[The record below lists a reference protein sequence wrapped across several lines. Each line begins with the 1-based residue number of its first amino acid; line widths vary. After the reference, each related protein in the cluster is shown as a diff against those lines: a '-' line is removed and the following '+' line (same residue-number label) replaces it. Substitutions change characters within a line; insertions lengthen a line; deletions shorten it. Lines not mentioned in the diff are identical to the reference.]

1 MNKEKEERIRVFPKQ
16 LDNSFRGNR
25 IAVIVFA
32 LITVFTLARSCVHI
46 FAPDGGASSIA
57 GINTSVEGG
66 SNVISMF
73 AFWGLAQLLMG
84 LVYLAVFFRYKS
96 LIPFMYMLIIIEY
109 SGRVLIGMVK
119 PLIVSHTPPGAIGDY
134 ILIPLAIMMLML
146 CFKNHERN
154 KLGFSYQR
162 RFYSN

>member
-32 LITVFTLARSCVHI
+32 LITVFTLARSCIHI

-73 AFWGLAQLLMG
+73 ALWGLAQLLMG
-84 LVYLAVFFRYKS
+84 LVYVVVFFRYKS
-96 LIPFMYMLIIIEY
+96 LIPFMYILVIIEY
-109 SGRVLIGMVK
+109 SGRVLIGTVK

-146 CFKNHERN
+146 CFKR
-154 KLGFSYQR
+154 S
-162 RFYSN
+162 

>member
-1 MNKEKEERIRVFPKQ
+1 M
-16 LDNSFRGNR
+16 DNSFRGNR

-32 LITVFTLARSCVHI
+32 LITVFTLARSCIHI

-134 ILIPLAIMMLML
+134 ILIPLAIVMLIL
-146 CFKNHERN
+146 CFKRSRKE
-154 KLGFSYQR
+154 
-162 RFYSN
+162 

>member
-1 MNKEKEERIRVFPKQ
+1 MNKEKEVRIRVFPKQ

-46 FAPDGGASSIA
+46 FFPDGGASSIA

-73 AFWGLAQLLMG
+73 VFWGLAQLLMG
-84 LVYLAVFFRYKS
+84 FVYLAVFFA
-96 LIPFMYMLIIIEY
+96 I
-109 SGRVLIGMVK
+109 RV
-119 PLIVSHTPPGAIGDY
+119 
-134 ILIPLAIMMLML
+134 
-146 CFKNHERN
+146 
-154 KLGFSYQR
+154 
-162 RFYSN
+162 

>member
-32 LITVFTLARSCVHI
+32 LITVFTLARSCIHI
-46 FAPDGGASSIA
+46 FAPDGGASTIA

-73 AFWGLAQLLMG
+73 AF
-84 LVYLAVFFRYKS
+84 
-96 LIPFMYMLIIIEY
+96 
-109 SGRVLIGMVK
+109 
-119 PLIVSHTPPGAIGDY
+119 
-134 ILIPLAIMMLML
+134 
-146 CFKNHERN
+146 
-154 KLGFSYQR
+154 
-162 RFYSN
+162 

>member
-1 MNKEKEERIRVFPKQ
+1 MTKEKEERIRVFPKQ

-25 IAVIVFA
+25 IAVVVFA
-32 LITVFTLARSCVHI
+32 LITVFTLVRSCIHI

-146 CFKNHERN
+146 CFKR
-154 KLGFSYQR
+154 S
-162 RFYSN
+162 

>member
-1 MNKEKEERIRVFPKQ
+1 MNKEKEESIRILPKQ

-32 LITVFTLARSCVHI
+32 LITVFTLARSCIHI

-109 SGRVLIGMVK
+109 SGRVLIGMAK

-146 CFKNHERN
+146 CFKR
-154 KLGFSYQR
+154 S
-162 RFYSN
+162 

>member
-32 LITVFTLARSCVHI
+32 LITVFTLARSCIHI
-46 FAPDGGASSIA
+46 FAPDGGASTIA

-134 ILIPLAIMMLML
+134 ILIPLAIMMLIL
-146 CFKNHERN
+146 CFKR
-154 KLGFSYQR
+154 S
-162 RFYSN
+162 

>member
-96 LIPFMYMLIIIEY
+96 LIPFMYILIIIEY

-134 ILIPLAIMMLML
+134 ILIPLAIVMLIL
-146 CFKNHERN
+146 CLKRSRKE
-154 KLGFSYQR
+154 
-162 RFYSN
+162 

>member
-84 LVYLAVFFRYKS
+84 LAYLAVFFRYKS

-146 CFKNHERN
+146 CFKR
-154 KLGFSYQR
+154 S
-162 RFYSN
+162 

>member
-146 CFKNHERN
+146 CFKR
-154 KLGFSYQR
+154 S
-162 RFYSN
+162 

>member
-134 ILIPLAIMMLML
+134 ILIPLAIVMLIL
-146 CFKNHERN
+146 CLKRSRKE
-154 KLGFSYQR
+154 
-162 RFYSN
+162 

>member
-32 LITVFTLARSCVHI
+32 LITVFTLARSCIHI

-134 ILIPLAIMMLML
+134 ILIPLAIMMLIL
-146 CFKNHERN
+146 CLKRSRKE
-154 KLGFSYQR
+154 
-162 RFYSN
+162 

>member
-84 LVYLAVFFRYKS
+84 LVYLAVFFRFKS

-146 CFKNHERN
+146 CFKRT
-154 KLGFSYQR
+154 
-162 RFYSN
+162 

>member
-1 MNKEKEERIRVFPKQ
+1 MNKEKEEKIRVFPKQ

-25 IAVIVFA
+25 IAVVIFA
-32 LITVFTLARSCVHI
+32 LITVFTLVRSCIHI

-146 CFKNHERN
+146 CFKR
-154 KLGFSYQR
+154 S
-162 RFYSN
+162 

>member
-32 LITVFTLARSCVHI
+32 LITVFTLARSCIHI

-73 AFWGLAQLLMG
+73 ALWGLAQLLMG

-146 CFKNHERN
+146 CFKRT
-154 KLGFSYQR
+154 
-162 RFYSN
+162 

>member
-1 MNKEKEERIRVFPKQ
+1 MNKEKDERIRVFPKQ

-46 FAPDGGASSIA
+46 FAPDGGASTIA

-146 CFKNHERN
+146 CFKR
-154 KLGFSYQR
+154 S
-162 RFYSN
+162 

>member
-32 LITVFTLARSCVHI
+32 LITVFTLARSCIHI

-84 LVYLAVFFRYKS
+84 LIYLVVFFRYKS
-96 LIPFMYMLIIIEY
+96 LIPFMYILIIIEY

-146 CFKNHERN
+146 CFKR
-154 KLGFSYQR
+154 S
-162 RFYSN
+162 

>member
-1 MNKEKEERIRVFPKQ
+1 MNKEKEVRIRVFPKQ

-32 LITVFTLARSCVHI
+32 LITVFTLARSCIHI

-146 CFKNHERN
+146 CFKRT
-154 KLGFSYQR
+154 
-162 RFYSN
+162 

>member
-1 MNKEKEERIRVFPKQ
+1 MNKEKEVRIRVFPKQ

-25 IAVIVFA
+25 IAVVVFA
-32 LITVFTLARSCVHI
+32 LITVFTLVRSCIHI

-66 SNVISMF
+66 SNIISMF
-73 AFWGLAQLLMG
+73 ALWGLAQLLMG
-84 LVYLAVFFRYKS
+84 LVYVVVFFRYKS
-96 LIPFMYMLIIIEY
+96 LIPFMYILIIIEY

-134 ILIPLAIMMLML
+134 ILIPLAIVMLIL
-146 CFKNHERN
+146 CFKRSRKE
-154 KLGFSYQR
+154 
-162 RFYSN
+162 

>member
-84 LVYLAVFFRYKS
+84 LAYLAVFFRYKS

-146 CFKNHERN
+146 CCKR
-154 KLGFSYQR
+154 S
-162 RFYSN
+162 